1 MEMRLIRPIFAT
13 GLLVISSSL
22 IAADML
28 PLKQGIYVPVGTAC
42 KGAPNSEIVN
52 YWGGR
57 SSIGVAQAQC
67 TIKKLAKKGSVF
79 TLTDECKDIQSG
91 DVIAG
96 GPTIVNVSSQTIFAM
111 GGVKYRYCGT
121 KVQF

>member
-1 MEMRLIRPIFAT
+1 MRLIRPIFGTAI
-13 GLLVISSSL
+13 VIISSSV

-52 YWGGR
+52 YWGGN
-57 SSIGVAQAQC
+57 SSIGYAQAEC

-91 DVIAG
+91 DAIVG
-96 GPTIVNVSSQTIFAM
+96 GPTVVKVSSRTTFAM
-111 GGVKYRYCGT
+111 GGHNYRYCGT

>member
-1 MEMRLIRPIFAT
+1 MEVRLIHPIFGTAFI
-13 GLLVISSSL
+13 VISSSV

-28 PLKQGIYVPVGTAC
+28 PLKQGIYVPQGRAC

-57 SSIGVAQAQC
+57 SSIGYAQAEC

-91 DVIAG
+91 DLIVG
-96 GPTIVNVSSQTIFAM
+96 GPTVVKVSSQTGFAM
-111 GGVKYRYCGT
+111 GGRNYRYCGT

>member
-1 MEMRLIRPIFAT
+1 MEMRLVRPVFGT
-13 GLLVISSSL
+13 GLVVISSSL

-28 PLKQGIYVPVGTAC
+28 PLKQGIYVPVATAC

-57 SSIGVAQAQC
+57 SSIGVSQAEC
-67 TIKKLAKKGSVF
+67 TIKKLAKKGNVF
-79 TLTDECKDIQSG
+79 TLTDQCKDIQSG
-91 DVIAG
+91 DVIVG
-96 GPTIVNVSSQTIFAM
+96 GPTIVKVSSQTSFSM
-111 GGVKYRYCGT
+111 GGVNYRYCGT